1 MQSDDE
7 FGTLSYTFYSIL
19 ITQLIITIDA
29 YGPTTPFKPVALN
42 STSRTTKPN
51 SQSAAAAGP
60 SSQPVTAQVGTK
72 RKKKSPE
79 PYDAEAQYGHTEDEE
94 GGAIPGDAGTNGKTS
109 LKGKGKARAEP
120 PSKTSKKSGTPMQV
134 TEVDE
139 PVEDTD
145 GYTTKK
151 PASRP
156 ATFSKK
162 KATTAS
168 RQPVNSDG
176 ELGKLRQKL
185 LDVRIRLAT

>member
-1 MQSDDE
+1 M
-7 FGTLSYTFYSIL
+7 
-19 ITQLIITIDA
+19 
-29 YGPTTPFKPVALN
+29 ALN
-42 STSRTTKPN
+42 STSRTT
-51 SQSAAAAGP
+51 SRSAAAAGP
-60 SSQPVTAQVGTK
+60 SSLPVAAQAGTK

-79 PYDAEAQYGHTEDEE
+79 PHDAESQYGHTEDEE
-94 GGAIPGDAGTNGKTS
+94 GGAIPNTAGDAGTNGKTS
-109 LKGKGKARAEP
+109 LKGKGKAKAEP
-120 PSKTSKKSGTPMQV
+120 PAKTSKKAGTPMEV